1 MDAHRG
7 RESEHSQWRG
17 SVCGVKSL
25 LEFDPGGEAVSVGI
39 GVCAIAQGGE
49 ILEFL
54 GVDEAVAVLVF
65 GRRIEANYL
74 GL

>member
-7 RESEHSQWRG
+7 RESQHSQGRG

-39 GVCAIAQGGE
+39 RVRTIAQGGKV
-49 ILEFL
+49 LEFL
-54 GVDEAVAVLVF
+54 GVDEAIAVLVF
-65 GRRIEANYL
+65 GRRIEANHL
-74 GL
+74 NL